1 MGLQFFAW
9 QQVPTPKL
17 RPRQRPSHGT
27 AMVAFMA
34 TDLVWAVMALA
45 MATARGLL
53 MPMQLPGMD
62 TVVFTATVS
71 QPMAD
76 TAMLDTAR
84 GLLTLRLTPGMDMED
99 SMVTD
104 SQPMVVTDTDC
115 GARRRGL
122 PMLRPSLRL
131 MPGLD
136 MVDSMATV
144 LVWAM
149 AAMAMEGLATDTA
162 RGPLMLR
169 PSLRPTPG
177 SDMVDST
184 ATVLVWAM
192 AVLAMD
198 MERGLLMLRPN
209 LRLMPGLDM
218 VDSMA
223 TDSQPMAVMATDCGE
238 RSKHFQKHR
247 LIIICNKPNDL
258 IGLDP

>member
-1 MGLQFFAW
+1 
-9 QQVPTPKL
+9 
-17 RPRQRPSHGT
+17 
-27 AMVAFMA
+27 MV
-34 TDLVWAVMALA
+34 LA

-53 MPMQLPGMD
+53 MPMPMPGMD
-62 TVVFTATVS
+62 T
-71 QPMAD
+71 
-76 TAMLDTAR
+76 
-84 GLLTLRLTPGMDMED
+84 ED

-149 AAMAMEGLATDTA
+149 AAMAMEVLATLME
-162 RGPLMLR
+162 RGPLT
-169 PSLRPTPG
+169 PSLK
-177 SDMVDST
+177 
-184 ATVLVWAM
+184 
-192 AVLAMD
+192 
-198 MERGLLMLRPN
+198 
-209 LRLMPGLDM
+209 LMPGTDT
-218 VDSMA
+218 VASTA

-238 RSKHFQKHR
+238 RSKHYQKHR
-247 LIIICNKPNDL
+247 LIITCNKPNDL